1 MCLFFVSITIHECR
15 TRMNYGSV
23 TSITDGRRYTPVHD
37 LCGSLSCITCE
48 ILPVVHALTG
58 CDNTSAIFGIGN
70 KKVFKL
76 IKSSSAEL
84 SDLSQ
89 VKNPDLNPQYV
100 LQERL
105 WHSCMTQKQSISPAT
120 PI

>member
-1 MCLFFVSITIHECR
+1 M
-15 TRMNYGSV
+15 GSV
-23 TSITDGRRYTPVHD
+23 TSITDGRRHTPVHD
-37 LCGSLSCITCE
+37 LCSSLSCIT
-48 ILPVVHALTG
+48 LPVVHALTG
-58 CDNTSAIFGIGN
+58 CDNNSAIFGIGN
-70 KKVFKL
+70 KYVFKL

-89 VKNPDLNPQYV
+89 VKNLDLNPQYV

-105 WHSCMTQKQSISPAT
+105 WHSCMIQKQSISPAT